1 MDLKTASAVL
11 NQQMNDAMNMFQ
23 NMNVLSFTLS
33 SLVNQENSIPDI
45 NAQVKALMGT
55 ANINMQSIVAQN
67 ILIQQTIDAIS
78 GLVG

>member
-11 NQQMNDAMNMFQ
+11 TQQMSDVMNMIQ
-23 NMNVLSFTLS
+23 TMSNLSYTLS

-55 ANINMQSIVAQN
+55 ANINMQAIVAQN
-67 ILIQQTIDAIS
+67 VLIQQTIDAIS